1 MEGVD
6 RVAPSSIGRVVPIWD
21 WLPRYDR
28 GALRG
33 DVLAGIAVAAMIV
46 PKDLGYAGIAG
57 IPVQNGLYAAAA
69 GAIVYA
75 LFCTSRH
82 ISTGPSSSLAAVAGG
97 AVLVAGV
104 GESQAAELVAAITL
118 VTGALFLLLAALRL
132 GWIARFLSR
141 AVVTG
146 FLAGAAVDVV
156 IGELPKL
163 TGTESSGETAWAELA
178 SWIRTLGDVSG
189 TTLLVGVVALAV
201 ILALRFAAPRVP
213 GALVLVAGGLLA
225 TPLFD
230 LDAHGVALVGEVPR
244 GLPTPALPDLD
255 VFKQHYATILAASAG
270 LLLIG
275 FSQTAGDARAFAARH
290 RYRVDVDQE
299 SVAQGMANV
308 AAGAFRGM
316 PVSTSLSA
324 SSLNESA
331 GARTPLASLVTGA
344 LVILTLV
351 ALAPLFSDLPKA
363 VLGAIIID
371 AVIFG
376 MIDIAELRRL
386 RRVKPFDFW
395 VAATAIV
402 AVLSAGVLAG
412 VVIGIAL
419 SLVWL
424 VYVAT
429 TPELPLLGREPGT
442 NVFRDAGGRDVPRP
456 RHGAA
461 GRRPVLRHRGG
472 ARRAHPYAR
481 AGRRPAAARRAPGHG
496 KRGLRRFAGCRDA
509 GGDPRLHRGRGRPA
523 EPRAPEARRGEGAR
537 ERRRPGPPRRRSR
550 PREHPPRRRGR
561 ARRGSPGDRRV
572 ALRRL
577 EAGRA
582 RAAAPE
588 GARDLALPD
597 WVDVDG
603 DRTVRPADGPA
614 HRVAER
620 QAVAGLPR
628 LAALLPLVV
637 ETGKWIRRRRA
648 AAPAVFDPQRALS
661 PARALSGLR
670 S

>member
-1 MEGVD
+1 L
-6 RVAPSSIGRVVPIWD
+6 RRLAPIAD
-21 WLPRYDR
+21 WLPRYER

-75 LFCTSRH
+75 VFCTSRH

-104 GESQAAELVAAITL
+104 GESEAAGLVAAITL

-163 TGTESSGETAWAELA
+163 TGTEAAGETSWAELA
-178 SWIRTLGDVSG
+178 SWIGSLGEISG
-189 TTLLVGVVALAV
+189 TTLVVGVVALAV
-201 ILALRFAAPRVP
+201 ILVLRFAAPRVP
-213 GALVLVAGGLLA
+213 GALVLVVGGLLA
-225 TPLFD
+225 TPLFG

-244 GLPTPALPDLD
+244 GLPTPGLPDLD
-255 VFKQHYATILAASAG
+255 VFTQHYATILAASAG

-290 RYRVDVDQE
+290 RYRVDLDQE

-344 LVILTLV
+344 LVILTLLV
-351 ALAPLFSDLPKA
+351 LAPLFSDLPKA

-371 AVIFG
+371 AVVFG

-419 SLVWL
+419 SLIWL
-424 VYVAT
+424 VYVVT
-429 TPELPLLGREPGT
+429 TPQMPLLGREPGT
-442 NVFRDAGGRDVPRP
+442 NVFRDAGEETFPGLAMVRLDGGLFFATAEALDERIRALVQDADPPLRAVLLDMESVDFVDSQ
-456 RHGAA
+456 GAA
-461 GRRPVLRHRGG
+461 TLSEILDFTDSAGVRLSLARVKPIAAKVL
-472 ARRAHPYAR
+472 
-481 AGRRPAAARRAPGHG
+481 AGDGVLERLGEDRVHG
-496 KRGLRRFAGCRDA
+496 SIPLAVE
-509 GGDPRLHRGRGRPA
+509 A
-523 EPRAPEARRGEGAR
+523 E
-537 ERRRPGPPRRRSR
+537 
-550 PREHPPRRRGR
+550 
-561 ARRGSPGDRRV
+561 
-572 ALRRL
+572 
-577 EAGRA
+577 
-582 RAAAPE
+582 
-588 GARDLALPD
+588 
-597 WVDVDG
+597 
-603 DRTVRPADGPA
+603 
-614 HRVAER
+614 
-620 QAVAGLPR
+620 
-628 LAALLPLVV
+628 LAADR
-637 ETGKWIRRRRA
+637 WIGT
-648 AAPAVFDPQRALS
+648 
-661 PARALSGLR
+661 SGLR
-670 S
+670 SSSRPGG